1 MSDTAVLGPRKRR
14 WQRHELLWVA
24 PKSWASL
31 LASQPAIA
39 VARYLTHWADLG
51 WPVIVRRWMD
61 EDLLPHMVP
70 VGVPLPPL
78 AGKRRISL
86 LVPEEAVLARSPP
99 PSLWSGKGVA
109 DGSWQRTIDALLA
122 LAERHGVAPAALGSL
137 LWQCKTGLPYLSR
150 TSDLDVLWPVKPD
163 HEIDS
168 LLASI
173 ADIEKRAPMR
183 IDGEIVFPDGSAVNW
198 REFHIAL
205 SKSNHGEVLTKSME
219 GVRLVKVADLRS
231 ERKAA

>member
-1 MSDTAVLGPRKRR
+1 
-14 WQRHELLWVA
+14 VA
-24 PKSWASL
+24 PKSWAGL
-31 LASQPAIA
+31 LASQPAA
-39 VARYLTHWADLG
+39 AAAPYLIHWADCG

-70 VGVPLPPL
+70 VGVTLPPS
-78 AGKRRISL
+78 ASKQRISL
-86 LVPEEAVLARSPP
+86 LVSAESVLARSPP
-99 PSLWSGKGVA
+99 PSLWSVKGVA

-122 LAERHGVAPAALGSL
+122 LGEHHGVAPAAFGSL
-137 LWQCKTGLPYLSR
+137 LWQCKTGLPYLSPR
-150 TSDLDVLWPVKPD
+150 SDLDVLWPVKPD

-168 LLASI
+168 MLASI

-198 REFHIAL
+198 REFHIAVN
-205 SKSNHGEVLTKSME
+205 KNDPAEVLTESMA
-219 GVRLVKVADLRS
+219 GVCLVNVGDLQS

>member
-1 MSDTAVLGPRKRR
+1 MSDAAVLGPRQRR
-14 WQRHELLWVA
+14 WQRHELLCVA
-24 PKSWASL
+24 PKSWAGL
-31 LASQPAIA
+31 LASQPAA
-39 VARYLTHWADLG
+39 AAAPYVTHWADCG

-61 EDLLPHMVP
+61 DDLLPHVAP
-70 VGVPLPPL
+70 VGIPLPPS

-99 PSLWSGKGVA
+99 PSLWDVKGIA
-109 DGSWQRTIDALLA
+109 DGSWQPTIDALLA
-122 LAERHGVAPAALGSL
+122 LGTRHDVIPTAFGSL

-150 TSDLDVLWPVKPD
+150 RSDLDVLWPVKPN

-168 LLASI
+168 MLASI

-205 SKSNHGEVLTKSME
+205 NKNDPPEVLTKSMA
-219 GVRLVKVADLRS
+219 GVRLVNVGDLQS